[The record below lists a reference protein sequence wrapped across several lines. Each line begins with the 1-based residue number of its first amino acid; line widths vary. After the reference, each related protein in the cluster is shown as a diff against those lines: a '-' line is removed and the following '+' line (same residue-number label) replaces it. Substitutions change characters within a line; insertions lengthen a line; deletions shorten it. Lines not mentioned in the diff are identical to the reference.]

1 MGVREVVGTLRPVK
15 RAPLD
20 REGFTVA
27 VRPHLPA
34 MIRLAAR
41 LGPPGARD
49 DVVQEALVRAWRHV
63 GRFDPDRGAF
73 GTWLLS
79 IVANE
84 ASRAG
89 ERSRRP
95 AHVAP
100 ARSPASLEDRLD
112 MEAAVERLPPRQK
125 LAVDCYYFVGLAI
138 VETAAVMGCSGGTVK
153 STLADARAGLRGILE
168 GDVR

>member
-1 MGVREVVGTLRPVK
+1 MSMREVVGTLRPVR
-15 RAPLD
+15 RASLD
-20 REGFTVA
+20 REAFTEA

-34 MIRLAAR
+34 MVRLAAR
-41 LGPPGARD
+41 LGPANASD
-49 DVVQEALVRAWRHV
+49 DVVQEALVRARRHV
-63 GRFDPDRGAF
+63 GRFDPDRGPF

-79 IVANE
+79 IVADE

-89 ERSRRP
+89 DRSRRP

-100 ARSPASLEDRLD
+100 ARSPASLEERLD
-112 MEAAVERLPPRQK
+112 IEAAVERLPPRQK

-138 VETAAVMGCSGGTVK
+138 AETAVVMGCSEGTVK
-153 STLADARAGLRGILE
+153 STLADARTRLRSILE